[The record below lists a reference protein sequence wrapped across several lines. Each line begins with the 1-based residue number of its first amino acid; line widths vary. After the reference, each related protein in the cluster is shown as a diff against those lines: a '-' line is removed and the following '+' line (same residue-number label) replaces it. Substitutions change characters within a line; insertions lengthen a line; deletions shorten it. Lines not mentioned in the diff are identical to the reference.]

1 MNSFV
6 TAWLGVHIS
15 RWWGGHRT
23 IDTALVYA
31 AVAALLAIPVL
42 IAEVP
47 LGVDDLN
54 HLARIYVRAHI
65 NSDPDLARLF
75 EIRAEVIPYLG
86 MDLLLTPLARVL
98 PIMLVG
104 RIYILALVWGF
115 VGTVVVLQ
123 RAFTSRTDLGPA
135 VAGLIAYNGLL
146 AWGLINYVLG
156 LILAL
161 LLFAAWHSQRA
172 RFWSVRLILFTG
184 AATVLYLTH
193 LLAFMLYG
201 VLVVSYELFG
211 RAQPWRTPLRDWV
224 VLAGQAIPGLVL
236 WSALSIKIPNADL
249 AIHYRT
255 TAKLLALDS
264 PFLFRGAAGG
274 LDTGLLVVCCC
285 VAALCL
291 GVWRGWL
298 TWPRTLAAPVV
309 VLLALTVMLPFRMLG
324 VSLVDYRFAVAAA
337 CLALAGLRL
346 TAPALPHTLATAALV
361 LLTVAHMADVSALM
375 QRCDGQYSELR
386 DAMAALPRGAEL
398 ATVLERTEPRPGI
411 ACTTLP
417 IYEHIAQLVTIDRS
431 GYAPDFFANVTSVS
445 VRDGRR
451 TDTDPT
457 SADKF
462 TAAPAAGYVLWIHLG
477 HPRPVPTGLVLFR
490 RGTFFDLWTAT
501 RDHADADFTAL
512 RHAPQKQLQGG
523 AQDAAHTRSAP
534 APLGH

>member
-6 TAWLGVHIS
+6 IS
-15 RWWGGHRT
+15 SPRIYIIRWWGGHRT
-23 IDTALVYA
+23 IGTALVYA

-54 HLARIYVRAHI
+54 QLARIYVRAHI
-65 NSDPDLARLF
+65 SWDPDLARLF
-75 EIRAEVIPYLG
+75 EVRSDVIPYLG

-104 RIYILALVWGF
+104 RIYILVLVWGL

-146 AWGLINYVLG
+146 AWGFINYFLG

-172 RFWSVRLILFTG
+172 RSWSIRLILFAG

-201 VLVVSYELFG
+201 FLVVSYELFG

-236 WSALSIKIPNADL
+236 WSALSIKNPNADL
-249 AIHYRT
+249 TIHYQAI
-255 TAKLLALDS
+255 AKLFALES

-274 LDTGLLVVCCC
+274 LDTGSLAVCCC
-285 VAALCL
+285 AVALYF
-291 GVWRGWL
+291 GVRRGWL
-298 TWPRTLAAPVV
+298 TWPRILVAPVV
-309 VLLALTVMLPFRMLG
+309 VLLALTIMLPFRILG
-324 VSLVDYRFAVAAA
+324 VDLIDYRFAVAAA
-337 CLALAGLRL
+337 CLTLAGLRL
-346 TAPALPHTLATAALV
+346 TAPALPNTLAAAALV
-361 LLTVAHMADVSALM
+361 LLTVVHMADVSVLT
-375 QRCDGQYSELR
+375 QRCDGQYAELR

-398 ATVLERTEPRPGI
+398 TTVLERTEPTPGI
-411 ACTTLP
+411 ACSRLP
-417 IYEHIAQLVTIDRS
+417 IYDHIAQLVTIDRS
-431 GYAPDFFANVTSVS
+431 GFAPDFFANVTSVS

-457 SADKF
+457 SADRF

-477 HPRPVPTGLVLFR
+477 HRRPVPTGLVLFR
-490 RGTFFDLWTAT
+490 RGSFFDLWAAT
-501 RDHADADFTAL
+501 RDRADADFAAL
-512 RHAPQKQLQGG
+512 PHALQKQLQSD
-523 AQDAAHTRSAP
+523 AQDAAHTRSARALP
-534 APLGH
+534 GH